1 MHLKKKQQCRIV
13 PPNWMDKD
21 LLEDKKEEEKRV
33 AHFTQLPSEEFM
45 TISKVVFGFA
55 SEEVAAIEEI
65 KTIIKDIFD
74 IRQAKLRGAIDAFF
88 AGRDQLEDPTHEVS
102 FNNLTTFEINSVKPF
117 FPYAA
122 DFVARYGRVSQMHA
136 SSTNDTTT
144 HNSSSYLQ
152 SSSSYQ

>member
-1 MHLKKKQQCRIV
+1 MHLKKQQQCRIV
-13 PPNWMDKD
+13 PPTWMDRD

-33 AHFTQLPSEEFM
+33 ANFTKLPAEEFM
-45 TISKVVFGFA
+45 TICKLIFGFA

-74 IRQAKLRGAIDAFF
+74 IRQAKLRGAIDALFE
-88 AGRDQLEDPTHEVS
+88 GKDQHEDPKQHAS
-102 FNNLTTFEINSVKPF
+102 FSHLTAFEIHSVKPF

-122 DFVARYGRVSQMHA
+122 DLVARLERVSQQHVA
-136 SSTNDTTT
+136 NANESTN
-144 HNSSSYLQ
+144 NSSSYLS